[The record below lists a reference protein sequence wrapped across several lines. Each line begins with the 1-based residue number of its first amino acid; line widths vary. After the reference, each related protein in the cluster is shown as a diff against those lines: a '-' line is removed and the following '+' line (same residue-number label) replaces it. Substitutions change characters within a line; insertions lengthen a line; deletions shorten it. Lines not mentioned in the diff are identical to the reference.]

1 MENEKLQELE
11 QRLFDLERSFD
22 KNLIDLE
29 TYIRQRS
36 LLVQKKNNI
45 ISDKERERIRRDKVR
60 YEFIK
65 TYNI

>member
-11 QRLFDLERSFD
+11 RRLFDLERSFD
-22 KNLIDLE
+22 KNLIDFE

-36 LLVQKKNNI
+36 LLIQKKNNI

-65 TYNI
+65 TYSI